1 MNRTDHEAEGIL
13 STYAE
18 TALLVVP
25 RFPGQTDH
33 DCSAALSELASLV
46 DTMGLEVREGII
58 APVREPKSRYL
69 LGSGKAQEIADLAEE
84 LEVDCI
90 IFDEDLSP
98 SQQRNWEALSSRCV
112 IDRHEVILDIFA
124 SRASTRE
131 AVLQVGLARMEYSLP
146 RLTRAWTHLSRQRG
160 GSRGTRG
167 EGETQLEVD
176 RRIVLRKIARMKEE
190 LAHVRRNRTTMR
202 KQRESV
208 PVPTAAIVGYT
219 NAGKSSLLH
228 RLTGAEL
235 LIEDKLFATLDPTTR
250 RIKLEGGNELLL
262 TDTVGFIRKL
272 PHDLV
277 DAFKSTLEETV
288 LADFLLHILDASNP
302 EVEDHL
308 GVTRQV
314 LREIG
319 AGDKPVL
326 TCFNKIDACDRET
339 LDHLM
344 ISYPGAVFFSVHT
357 GEGLEKLPEA
367 LEGMLYHGLEV
378 DRFLIPPDRHDLV
391 ALVHR
396 NGKVSREEYS
406 ESGILLVAKVP
417 DKVRGLLKEF
427 RTGKDQNVRV

>member
-1 MNRTDHEAEGIL
+1 MNRTEHDAEGIL
-13 STYAE
+13 STFAE
-18 TALLVVP
+18 TALLIVP
-25 RFPGQTDH
+25 RFSGQSDH
-33 DCSAALSELASLV
+33 DCSAALAELKSLT
-46 DTMGLEVREGII
+46 DTMGLVVQDGIV
-58 APVREPKSRYL
+58 ALVREPKSRYL
-69 LGSGKAQEIADLAEE
+69 FGSGKAREIAELADD

-98 SQQRNWEALSSRCV
+98 SQQRNWEALTRRCV

-124 SRASTRE
+124 TRASTRE

-160 GSRGTRG
+160 GRRGTRG

-190 LAHVRRNRTTMR
+190 LVQVRRNRTTMR

-228 RLTGAEL
+228 KLTGADL

-302 EVEDHL
+302 EVEDHMN
-308 GVTRQV
+308 VTRQV
-314 LREIG
+314 LQEIG
-319 AGDKPVL
+319 AGEKPVL
-326 TCFNKIDACDRET
+326 TCFNKIDVCDEMTR
-339 LDHLM
+339 DHLM
-344 ISYPGAVFFSVHT
+344 LQYPGAVFFSVHT
-357 GEGLEKLPEA
+357 GEGLEKLPLA
-367 LEGMLYHGLEV
+367 LEEMLYSGLEV

-396 NGKVSREEYS
+396 NGKVRREEYS
-406 ESGILLVAKVP
+406 EAGILMVAMVP
-417 DKVRGLLKEF
+417 AKVRGLLKEY
-427 RTGKDQNVRV
+427 RAGKDQNVRI

>member
-1 MNRTDHEAEGIL
+1 MSTFDNETDDIL
-13 STYAE
+13 STMAQ
-18 TALLVVP
+18 TALLVAP
-25 RFPGQTDH
+25 RFNGESDQDAA
-33 DCSAALSELASLV
+33 SALDELASLV
-46 DTMGLEVREGII
+46 DTMGLEVLDQLV
-58 APVREPKSRYL
+58 APVRKPASRYL
-69 LGSGKAQEIADLAEE
+69 LGSGKAQEISELAHE
-84 LEVDCI
+84 LDVDCI

-98 SQQRNWEALSSRCV
+98 SQQRNWESLTGRCV

-160 GSRGTRG
+160 GRRGTRG

-176 RRIVLRKIARMKEE
+176 RRIVLRRIARMKTE
-190 LAHVRRNRTTMR
+190 LVQVRKNRHTMR
-202 KQRESV
+202 KQRDAV

-219 NAGKSSLLH
+219 NAGKSSLLKK
-228 RLTGAEL
+228 LTGADL

-302 EVEDHL
+302 EVNEHMT
-308 GVTRQV
+308 VTAQV
-314 LREIG
+314 LNEIG
-319 AGDKPVL
+319 AGDKQVL
-326 TCFNKIDACDRET
+326 VCFNKIDLCDPQT
-339 LDHLM
+339 LDLLR
-344 ISYPGAVFFSVHT
+344 ITWPEAVFFSVHT
-357 GEGLEKLPEA
+357 GEGLDSLPAA
-367 LEGMLYHGLEV
+367 LEKMLYSDQGRHPY
-378 DRFLIPPDRHDLV
+378 LIPPDRHDLV

-396 NGKVSREEYS
+396 SGKVHREEYLDD
-406 ESGILLVAKVP
+406 GIYLDATLPPKLDGVLR
-417 DKVRGLLKEF
+417 DF
-427 RTGKDQNVRV
+427 RR